1 MKAVSIMEKTVG
13 AFEVRRQ
20 FGKML
25 TGILSGG
32 DRYIIERHGEPV
44 AVLVPLEL
52 YEQWQRGRDRFF
64 DHIETVAKR
73 VNMAPD
79 EADQL
84 VSEAVREVRGQTG
97 A

>member
-1 MKAVSIMEKTVG
+1 MRAVSIMEKTIA

-25 TGILSGG
+25 TSILAND

-52 YEQWQRGRDRFF
+52 YEQWRRSRDRFF
-64 DHIETVAKR
+64 DHIEAVAGR
-73 VNMAPD
+73 VNMAPE
-79 EADQL
+79 EADEI
-84 VSEAVREVRGQTG
+84 VGDAIREVRGQTK

>member
-1 MKAVSIMEKTVG
+1 MKAVTIMEKTIG

-25 TGILSGG
+25 TSILAGG

-64 DHIETVAKR
+64 DHIEAVAKR
-73 VNMAPD
+73 TDMESE
-79 EADQL
+79 EADEL
-84 VSEAVREVRGQTG
+84 VREAIREVRGQKQ

>member
-1 MKAVSIMEKTVG
+1 MEKTIG
-13 AFEVRRQ
+13 AYDVRRQ

-25 TGILSGG
+25 TGILAAG

-44 AVLVPLEL
+44 AVLVSMEL

-64 DHIETVAKR
+64 DHIESVAR
-73 VNMAPD
+73 AADMGD
-79 EADQL
+79 E
-84 VSEAVREVRGQTG
+84 EAAELVREAMQEDRGKRE

>member
-1 MKAVSIMEKTVG
+1 MEKTIG

-32 DRYIIERHGEPV
+32 ARYIIERHGEPV

-52 YEQWQRGRDRFF
+52 YEQWQRGRGRFF
-64 DHIETVAKR
+64 DHIEVVAKS
-73 VNMAPD
+73 VSMAPK
-79 EADQL
+79 EADEL
-84 VSEAVREVRGQTG
+84 IASAISEARAKHT

>member
-1 MKAVSIMEKTVG
+1 MEKTVG

>member
-1 MKAVSIMEKTVG
+1 MKAVTIMEKTIG

-25 TGILSGG
+25 TGILAGG

-52 YEQWQRGRDRFF
+52 YEQWQRGRERFF
-64 DHIETVAKR
+64 DNIEAVAGQ
-73 VNMAPD
+73 VNLAPE
-79 EADQL
+79 EADEL
-84 VSEAVREVRGQTG
+84 VREAIREVRGQKT

>member
-1 MKAVSIMEKTVG
+1 MKAVSVMERTIG

-25 TGILSGG
+25 TGILSSG
-32 DRYIIERHGEPV
+32 DRYIIERHGAPV

-64 DHIETVAKR
+64 DHIEAVAKS
-73 VNMAPD
+73 VSMAPEAAD
-79 EADQL
+79 EL
-84 VSEAVREVRGQTG
+84 VGEAIREVRSKRT

>member
-1 MKAVSIMEKTVG
+1 MEKTIG

-25 TGILSGG
+25 TGVLTND

-52 YEQWQRGRDRFF
+52 YEQWTRSRDRFF
-64 DHIETVAKR
+64 DQIESAAKR
-73 VNMAPD
+73 TDMPPD
-79 EADQL
+79 EADAL
-84 VSEAVREVRGQTG
+84 VRDAIREARGATG